1 MARFIATA
9 AVPEVT
15 HRTLA
20 PHGPIELT
28 ADNSQAALEASID
41 DEVIGIILRGSCG
54 APGGLIRDARGLRV
68 IGRTGVGYD
77 SVDVDAGHRVRGG
90 GDQPRPAPTRPRWPR
105 RRSPYLLAL
114 NKRIAYWDRQMKE
127 RNWASRE
134 RFAARDIAG
143 LTVGI
148 VGFGNIGQAL
158 ARLLGPFGVTLLAH
172 DPYADAAAA
181 RGLDVELVEL
191 DALLGRSDTVC
202 LHTALTDQTRG
213 MIDRGRIAAMK
224 PGSFLINLARGG
236 VVESLDA
243 VLAGIE
249 DGPLAG
255 AALDVFDPEPPD
267 FDHPIFRHPAV
278 LTAPHAHGD
287 DPRRHGPHGGDDGAG
302 DGGGPQRRTAAPRGG
317 QPGGARPRPGGGHR
331 WLIRSP
337 LTPSPLIRSA
347 LIRSASSSWTTRCTR
362 STATSTSAASPLRAT
377 MRAMPTRLR
386 KRRWSGAAAPTS

>member
-1 MARFIATA
+1 MARFLATA

-15 HRTLA
+15 HRILA
-20 PHGPIELT
+20 PHGPIEVT
-28 ADNSQAALEASID
+28 AGNSQAALDASID
-41 DEVIGIILRGSCG
+41 DRVIGLILRGSAG
-54 APGGLIRDARGLRV
+54 APAGLIRGARGLRV

-77 SVDVDAGHRVRGG
+77 SIDVDAATECGVAVITTPG
-90 GDQPRPAPTRPRWPR
+90 ANAVTVAEA
-105 RRSPYLLAL
+105 SVAYLLAL

-134 RFAARDIAG
+134 GFIARDIAG

-148 VGFGNIGQAL
+148 VGFGHIGQAL

-172 DPYADAAAA
+172 DPYADQAVA
-181 RGLDVELVEL
+181 GTLGVELVGL
-191 DALLGRSDTVC
+191 DPLLRRADTVC

-213 MIDRGRIAAMK
+213 MIDRGRIASMK

-243 VLAGIE
+243 VLAGID

-278 LTAPHAHGD
+278 LTAPHAMAMT
-287 DPRRHGPHGGDDGAG
+287 RGAMDRMAETMAQG
-302 DGGGPQRRTAAPRGG
+302 MAAVLNGER
-317 QPGGARPRPGGGHR
+317 
-331 WLIRSP
+331 
-337 LTPSPLIRSA
+337 
-347 LIRSASSSWTTRCTR
+347 
-362 STATSTSAASPLRAT
+362 PLRVVVNPEALG
-377 MRAMPTRLR
+377 RGR
-386 KRRWSGAAAPTS
+386 AAAAHG

>member
-15 HRTLA
+15 HRILA
-20 PHGPIELT
+20 PHGPIEVT

-41 DEVIGIILRGSCG
+41 DQVIGLILRGSCG
-54 APGGLIRDARGLRV
+54 APGGLIRGARGLRV

-77 SVDVDAGHRVRGG
+77 SVDVDAATECGVAVITTPG
-90 GDQPRPAPTRPRWPR
+90 ANAATVAEA
-105 RRSPYLLAL
+105 SVAYLLAL
-114 NKRIAYWDRQMKE
+114 NKRIAHWDRQMQA
-127 RNWASRE
+127 RDWASRE

-148 VGFGNIGQAL
+148 VGFGNIGRAL

-181 RGLDVELVEL
+181 RRLGVELVEI
-191 DALLGRSDTVC
+191 DALLRRSDTVC

-278 LTAPHAHGD
+278 LTAPHAMAMT
-287 DPRRHGPHGGDDGAG
+287 RGAMDRMAEMMAQG
-302 DGGGPQRRTAAPRGG
+302 MAAVLN
-317 QPGGARPRPGGGHR
+317 GARPPRVVVNPE
-331 WLIRSP
+331 
-337 LTPSPLIRSA
+337 A
-347 LIRSASSSWTTRCTR
+347 LGRGR
-362 STATSTSAASPLRAT
+362 
-377 MRAMPTRLR
+377 
-386 KRRWSGAAAPTS
+386 AAAAGG